1 MADRRARLRAEDRA
15 GLRGGAKGG
24 GGEGGGAKGGGG
36 EGGGELDELDELDA
50 SSLEL
55 DEAAAAPFA
64 FAAAELAAEDDGG
77 DADHT
82 AAANPRAA
90 AYARQV
96 AVLDEAVREEA
107 DVRGVLRAHIERER
121 RYCKSCKPLCTL
133 QRELVEHGEAAGG
146 LHFLGEEEARGKV
159 AAVVAGLVLL
169 DAHGERKTDPFAAG
183 RPWRRSALSRRRE
196 SHVETMAAAQQFAH
210 STAFQPALDALAGRA
225 ARGRLRPVGMAAAA
239 APEPQPSEAELAPPL
254 PTLPPR
260 PRRRRC

>member
-1 MADRRARLRAEDRA
+1 M
-15 GLRGGAKGG
+15 
-24 GGEGGGAKGGGG
+24 
-36 EGGGELDELDELDA
+36 
-50 SSLEL
+50 
-55 DEAAAAPFA
+55 
-64 FAAAELAAEDDGG
+64 
-77 DADHT
+77 
-82 AAANPRAA
+82 
-90 AYARQV
+90 
-96 AVLDEAVREEA
+96 LDEAVREEA

-196 SHVETMAAAQQFAH
+196 SHVETMAATQQFAH